1 MGLSRS
7 EFDACLDSSLRE
19 ALGDHSLHVDYSAD
33 LADAGFDSFM
43 LSNFVLAF
51 EERLGSEI
59 PQECLEAMAEAPT
72 LAAIRNILHR
82 RFVDNG

>member
-7 EFDACLDSSLRE
+7 EFDACLSGSLQQ
-19 ALGDHSLHVDYSAD
+19 ALGDHGLHIDYSVD

-51 EERLGSEI
+51 EESVGSEI

-72 LAAIRNILHR
+72 LAAIRDILHR
-82 RFVDNG
+82 EFVDNG